1 MNELLTTLL
10 DAVGLAWWVEIRTE
24 NPRCI
29 YYFGPFPAQ
38 KMAASSQGGYLED
51 LEREGAQNITA
62 KVMRCKPKNLTVYDD
77 KNDRVVPS
85 GILSGQF

>member
-1 MNELLTTLL
+1 MNELLTSLL

-38 KMAASSQGGYLED
+38 KMAASSQGGYVED
-51 LEREGAQNITA
+51 LEREGAQNIS
-62 KVMRCKPKNLTVYDD
+62 VRVLRCKPKTLTVYDD
-77 KNDRVVPS
+77 KSDRVKLS
-85 GILSGQF
+85 GVLSGQF